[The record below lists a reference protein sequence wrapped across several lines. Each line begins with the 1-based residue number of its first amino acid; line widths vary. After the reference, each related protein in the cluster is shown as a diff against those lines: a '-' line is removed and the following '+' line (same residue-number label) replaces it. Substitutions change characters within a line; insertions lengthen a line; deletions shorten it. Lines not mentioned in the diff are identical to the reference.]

1 LPAAISAGIGF
12 VLGGKRRGFCR
23 LRRRSS
29 AAISA
34 DITASAAGKL
44 PARVARHP
52 PLRHAPQQGE
62 QHGLRPRPLAP
73 VRVPQGSLMS
83 ATPTNEMTPEELV
96 YPRER
101 LLGAIT
107 LVLALLVWLALIA
120 GTLGVALIFLGIG
133 ALVYLFAHSALIA
146 HVKGNGVELS
156 PEQFPDL
163 HALYTECCKR
173 LDIAHPP
180 QAYILNGN
188 GVLNAFATKFL
199 RDRYIVL
206 TSDIADAM
214 QGNPEGL
221 RFYVG
226 HELGHL
232 RMKHI
237 SKALIRWPVL
247 WLPLLGAAYSRAR
260 ESTCDR
266 HGRACSGSGN
276 ASVLALSALAAGRA
290 RWRTLN
296 VGTYIRQTEHTG
308 GFWMSFH
315 ELISGY
321 PWLTKRAARVSGGE
335 ASTPARNPFA
345 YLVAIFVPYGGRLG
359 GGFSFLILV
368 YIIGV
373 FAAIAI
379 PAYKDYTVR
388 AKLNAVVAESQPARD
403 KLVAYYLENRRTPD
417 SLDTAGVAAQLP
429 DGSPLTLDPKGM
441 SLTVTTRQGELIFV
455 PSSAH
460 GQIVWTCTNG
470 EGLKPTQLPPACRA
484 GARR

>member
-1 LPAAISAGIGF
+1 MSAPAAGE
-12 VLGGKRRGFCR
+12 
-23 LRRRSS
+23 
-29 AAISA
+29 
-34 DITASAAGKL
+34 TA
-44 PARVARHP
+44 
-52 PLRHAPQQGE
+52 
-62 QHGLRPRPLAP
+62 
-73 VRVPQGSLMS
+73 
-83 ATPTNEMTPEELV
+83 PEELV

-101 LLGAIT
+101 VLGAIT
-107 LVLALLVWLALIA
+107 LVLAVLVWLALIA
-120 GTLGVALIFLGIG
+120 GTFGIALIFLGIG
-133 ALVYLFAHSALIA
+133 AVVYLFAHSALIA

-163 HALYTECCKR
+163 HALFNECCKR
-173 LDIAHPP
+173 LGIEHPP

-206 TSDIADAM
+206 TSDIVDAM

-221 RFYVG
+221 CFYVG

-266 HGRACSGSGN
+266 HGRACSGSDN
-276 ASVLALSALAAGRA
+276 AAVLALSVLAAGRA

-296 VGTYIRQTEHTG
+296 VGSYVRQTEHTG

-321 PWLTKRAARVSGGE
+321 PWLTKRAARVSSAE

-345 YLVAIFVPYGGRLG
+345 YLVALFVPYGGRLG
-359 GGFSFLILV
+359 GGFSFLIV
-368 YIIGV
+368 IYIIGV
-373 FAAIAI
+373 LAAIAI
-379 PAYKDYTVR
+379 PAYQDYTVR
-388 AKLNAVVAESQPARD
+388 AKLSAVVIESQPARD
-403 KLVAYYLENRRTPD
+403 KLAAYYSSAHAVPD
-417 SLDTAGVAAQLP
+417 SLEAAGVAGRLA
-429 DGSPLTLDPKGM
+429 DGSALSLNPKGM
-441 SLTVTTRQGELIFV
+441 LLTVTTKHGELVFV
-455 PSSAH
+455 PSIA
-460 GQIVWTCTNG
+460 GGKIVWTCTNG
-470 EGLKPTQLPPACRA
+470 EGLRAAQLPPACRA
-484 GARR
+484 GASR